1 MSALS
6 NADSSWCRSS
16 GSTGR
21 SPVRICSTF
30 AESSVF
36 VLLTESF
43 RRSRSV
49 GSGGPKR
56 VIMCSPRVAETN
68 ILAEIRG
75 HTGAGE
81 GALNLYAGGPET
93 RPLPTQPGPGRRHG
107 FRRHD
112 PQEER

>member
-1 MSALS
+1 MVRTPMSALS
-6 NADSSWCRSS
+6 SADSSWRRSS

-43 RRSRSV
+43 RRSRRV

-56 VIMCSPRVAETN
+56 VIMGSPRNAERN
-68 ILAEIRG
+68 ILAEMRG
-75 HTGAGE
+75 HAGVGE
-81 GALNLYAGGPET
+81 AALNLYAGGSET
-93 RPLPTQPGPGRRHG
+93 RPY
-107 FRRHD
+107 
-112 PQEER
+112 